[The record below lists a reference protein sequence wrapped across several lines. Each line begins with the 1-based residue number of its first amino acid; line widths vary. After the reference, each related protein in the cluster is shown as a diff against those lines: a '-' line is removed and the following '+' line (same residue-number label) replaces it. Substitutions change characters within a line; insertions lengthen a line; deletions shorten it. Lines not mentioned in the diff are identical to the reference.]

1 MKKSNFKTKFLKI
14 CALCVSAVA
23 VFGMFS
29 AASCDSGDSSVAPE
43 KPSGGFKTNDEVRVT
58 AVNFTVVNAESRGEY
73 EKLPLTEIIENAQK
87 SIVML
92 AVKTESAT
100 TTVSGVA
107 IAASDDGNDTYV
119 VVPHKALV
127 GAKTVTASASKKLQT
142 AEDEDKALEFSS
154 DDGTLTPVGTDPQTD
169 ICVIRLNGAL
179 PLAVI
184 CDDPDMSVGEP
195 TVAVGNLLGDKNILS
210 THGIISS
217 DDYIANVSEGKT
229 ARYILTDA
237 YSGSSA
243 GGGVFYERGGYFAG
257 LISSVSEFKQAN
269 ITCAVPAS
277 VIKDVAAAIIKD
289 GYVEGRYKLGVSV
302 ADNRYSW
309 GITTGVEVT
318 ELAKDG
324 SFYNDGN
331 GLKTGDILRS
341 ITFGGTTYSINR
353 AETFLYYVYNSNIKV
368 GDIVYFQLERNRT
381 QLTIAI
387 EIKQYNYFDYN

>member
-1 MKKSNFKTKFLKI
+1 MKKSDYKIKFLKI
-14 CALCVSAVA
+14 CALVCSAVA

-29 AASCDSGDSSVAPE
+29 AASCDSGNSSVTPE

-58 AVNFTVVNAESRGEY
+58 SVNFTVVNEESRGEY

-87 SIVML
+87 SIVTL
-92 AVKTESAT
+92 TVKTESAT

-107 IAASDDGNDTYV
+107 VAASNDGKDTYV
-119 VVPHKALV
+119 VVPHKSLV
-127 GAKTVTASASKKLQT
+127 GAKSVTASASKKLQT
-142 AEDEDKALEFSS
+142 PEEEKTLEFSS

-169 ICVIRLNGAL
+169 ILVIRLSGAL

-184 CDDPDMSVGEP
+184 CDDPDMSAGEP

-217 DDYIANVSEGKT
+217 DEYIASVGEGKT

-237 YSGSSA
+237 YSGSNA
-243 GGGVFYERGGYFAG
+243 GGGLFYERGGYFAG
-257 LISSVSEFKQAN
+257 LISSLSEFKQSN
-269 ITCAVPAS
+269 VTCVIPAS
-277 VIKDVAAAIIKD
+277 TIKDVAAAIIKD
-289 GYVEGRYKLGVSV
+289 GYVKGRYKLGVSV

-353 AETFLYYVYNSNIKV
+353 AETFLYYVYNSSLKM